1 MEHLF
6 TMIDP
11 KDKIYKTILYDSP
24 NGTRFI
30 IRISEAEIE
39 RVSLHRFD
47 RFPVYDMLEG
57 KESSLSYVVAYTIIN
72 QGTYL
77 E

>member
-1 MEHLF
+1 MN
-6 TMIDP
+6 DP

-24 NGTRFI
+24 NGTRFV

-39 RVSLHRFD
+39 RTKCASFD
-47 RFPVYDMLEG
+47 RYIVYDMLES
-57 KESSLSYVVAYTIIN
+57 KETTLSYVVAYTIIN

>member
-6 TMIDP
+6 TMNDP

-39 RVSLHRFD
+39 RVEDRIFD
-47 RFPVYDMLEG
+47 RYPIYDMLEG

-72 QGTYL
+72 QGIYL
-77 E
+77 D

>member
-1 MEHLF
+1 MEPLF
-6 TMIDP
+6 TMTDP

-39 RVSLHRFD
+39 RVEDRIFD
-47 RFPVYDMLEG
+47 RYPIYDMLEG

-72 QGTYL
+72 QGIYL
-77 E
+77 D

>member
-11 KDKIYKTILYDSP
+11 KDKVYKTILYDSP

-39 RVSLHRFD
+39 RVEDCIFD
-47 RFPVYDMLEG
+47 RYPIYDMLEG

-72 QGTYL
+72 QGIYL
-77 E
+77 D

>member
-1 MEHLF
+1 MN
-6 TMIDP
+6 DP
-11 KDKIYKTILYDSP
+11 KDKLFKTILYDSP
-24 NGTRFI
+24 NGSRFI

-39 RVSLHRFD
+39 RTKCASFD
-47 RFPVYDMLEG
+47 RIIIYDMLES
-57 KESSLSYVVAYTIIN
+57 KETTLSYVVAYTIIN

>member
-1 MEHLF
+1 M
-6 TMIDP
+6 TDP
-11 KDKIYKTILYDSP
+11 KDKLFKIILYDSP

-39 RVSLHRFD
+39 RVKNRNFD
-47 RFPVYDMLEG
+47 RYPIYDMLEG
-57 KESSLSYVVAYTIIN
+57 KDSSLSYVVAYTIIN

>member
-1 MEHLF
+1 MN
-6 TMIDP
+6 DP
-11 KDKIYKTILYDSP
+11 KDKLFKTILYDSP
-24 NGTRFI
+24 NGSRVI

-39 RVSLHRFD
+39 RVKDRRFD
-47 RFPVYDMLEG
+47 RYPIYDMLEG

-72 QGTYL
+72 QGIYL

>member
-11 KDKIYKTILYDSP
+11 KDKVYKTILYDSP

-39 RVSLHRFD
+39 RVEDRIFD
-47 RFPVYDMLEG
+47 RYPIYDMLEG

-72 QGTYL
+72 QGIYL
-77 E
+77 D

>member
-1 MEHLF
+1 MEPLF
-6 TMIDP
+6 IMIDP
-11 KDKIYKTILYDSP
+11 KDKVYKTILYDSP

-39 RVSLHRFD
+39 RVKDRRFD
-47 RFPVYDMLEG
+47 RFPIYDMLEG
-57 KESSLSYVVAYTIIN
+57 KDSSLSYVVAYTIIS
-72 QGTYL
+72 QGIYL

>member
-1 MEHLF
+1 MN
-6 TMIDP
+6 DP
-11 KDKIYKTILYDSP
+11 KDKLFKTILYDSL
-24 NGTRFI
+24 NGSRII

-39 RVSLHRFD
+39 RCHLRRFD
-47 RFPVYDMLEG
+47 RFIAYDMLES
-57 KESSLSYVVAYTIIN
+57 KEITLSYVVAYTIIN